1 MEIDYVSDG
10 VHCWQPGT
18 LDADMAIKIILKF
31 LINNK
36 KITCQ
41 HLNK

>member
-1 MEIDYVSDG
+1 MD
-10 VHCWQPGT
+10 CTAGT
-18 LDADMAIKIILKF
+18 KDADMVIKIILKC

-41 HLNK
+41 HLNE